1 MNIKNLLNGVEILTE
16 YNTNDNLE
24 ITNVNYNSKL
34 IKPGGLFVAI
44 EGLQTDGHKYIDN
57 AIENGA
63 IAVVVT
69 KDIDN
74 LNIPVYKTPNNR
86 KSLAIISGNLYDHP
100 SKDMTLIGITAS
112 NGKTSTSMMLKSILE
127 TSEVESGLIGTV
139 MYKIRDKEI
148 PSKLTTPESLELQ
161 GLFKEI
167 LDAGIETTVME
178 VSSISQEMY
187 RVHGTEFDVVCM
199 NNITR
204 EHIDQHGTFES
215 YFEQKK
221 KLITEC
227 KEDAFV
233 ILNLEDA
240 HVKSLIDECPGKV
253 ITFSDVDDTADVYA
267 KDIDISTGFGKYTLV
282 VSRDFETKKG
292 RAAKG
297 EYPVEL
303 KVAGYH
309 SVVNSISAISMAIA
323 LGLDMDLI
331 IKGIESYYGIERR
344 FQLIYDDE
352 YMIVDDHFA
361 NMGNIAMTL
370 QTLSMMSYNKA
381 HMLYAIRG
389 NRGVTVNGENVD
401 TIIEWSDRVKFDT
414 FIATKSVEI
423 VEDHDVVS
431 EGEEAIFK
439 EKMDVAKIPYE
450 LYQELTPAIDK
461 VLDLVEEGDLILL
474 AGCQGMD
481 FGAKIA
487 LENISRR
494 HPEKDKEKLF
504 DVLKDRVA
512 GV

>member
-1 MNIKNLLNGVEILTE
+1 MNNKELLKGAEIIE
-16 YNTNDNLE
+16 QFNHDDNLE
-24 ITNVNYNSKL
+24 ISNVNYNSKL

-63 IAVVVT
+63 VAIVVT
-69 KDIDN
+69 KDVEGIE
-74 LNIPVYKTPNNR
+74 LPIYKTANNR
-86 KSLAIISGNLYDHP
+86 KTLAIISGNLYNHP
-100 SKDMTLIGITAS
+100 SHDMTLVGITAS

-127 TSEVESGLIGTV
+127 EAKIESGLIGTV

-161 GLFKEI
+161 GLFQEI
-167 LDAGIETTVME
+167 KDAGIDTTVME

-187 RVHGTEFDVVCM
+187 RVYGTDFDVVCM

-204 EHIDQHGTFES
+204 EHIDQHGTFEA

-233 ILNLEDA
+233 ILNLEDP
-240 HVKSLIDECPGKV
+240 HVSGLINQCPGKV
-253 ITFSDVDDTADVYA
+253 ITFSDVDNTADVYA

-282 VSRDFETKKG
+282 VSREFETKTG
-292 RAAKG
+292 VSVPG
-297 EYPVEL
+297 EYHVDL

-323 LGLDMDLI
+323 LGLKMEDI
-331 IKGIESYYGIERR
+331 INGIEKYYGIERR

-352 YMIVDDHFA
+352 FMIVDDHFA

-370 QTLSMMSYNKA
+370 QTLSLMSFKKV

-431 EGEEAIFK
+431 EGEEAIFR
-439 EKMDVAKIPYE
+439 EKMDAAGIEYE
-450 LYQELTPAIDK
+450 LIEELTPAIDK
-461 VLDLVEEGDLILL
+461 VLDIVEEGDLILF

-487 LENISRR
+487 LENLAERY
-494 HPEKDKEKLF
+494 PEKDKEKLF
-504 DVLKDRVA
+504 EVLKDRVA